1 MKQFV
6 KFPFSLPSF
15 GTIGSKSNEIG
26 SSTLIAV
33 LEEETLAIN
42 KDLLLPFYS
51 LKEGCNK
58 ILVSVTMDLELKEG
72 LMGTKENKCK
82 LVPSFVVKFDF
93 IFYHK
98 INQKGFKI
106 K

>member
-1 MKQFV
+1 LLNSHLAFLV
-6 KFPFSLPSF
+6 FLGF
-15 GTIGSKSNEIG
+15 GTIGSKSIG
-26 SSTLIAV
+26 YLALIAV
-33 LEEETLAIN
+33 PEEETLAIN
-42 KDLLLPFYS
+42 KDLLLPSCS

-58 ILVSVTMDLELKEG
+58 ILVFVIMDLELKEG
-72 LMGTKENKCK
+72 LMGTKEKICK
-82 LVPSFVVKFDF
+82 LVPSFVVKIDF